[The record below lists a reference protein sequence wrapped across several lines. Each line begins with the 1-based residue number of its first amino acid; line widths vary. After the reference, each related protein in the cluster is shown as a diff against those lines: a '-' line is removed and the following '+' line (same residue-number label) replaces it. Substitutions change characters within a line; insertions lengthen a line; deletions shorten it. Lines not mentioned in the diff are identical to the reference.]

1 MYGVRDVRLDRTLS
15 ELWKCYNAEC
25 QDDAENRITLRRW
38 LIDDQGSSVI
48 PASSGL
54 TALPAVQRN
63 LSANITALA
72 TVTVNLTSASSAPLI
87 PQPPVLEPAIVLS
100 PVQPIVLE
108 PTLAL
113 GQVQPQPAEASL
125 EVS

>member
-1 MYGVRDVRLDRTLS
+1 
-15 ELWKCYNAEC
+15 
-25 QDDAENRITLRRW
+25 
-38 LIDDQGSSVI
+38 
-48 PASSGL
+48 
-54 TALPAVQRN
+54 
-63 LSANITALA
+63 
-72 TVTVNLTSASSAPLI
+72 VNLTSASSAPLI